1 MLQIICICICILC
14 YYIAIPEL
22 LSKVFRGSM
31 ALAPHAKIFY
41 MKVIHN
47 RPHLAS
53 GCTTVARK
61 DARAQIQQQKL
72 RLEFP
77 QGYRKGHGRTR
88 IADIVFRGLS
98 FLEPRHTL
106 NKAKR
111 IQLITMAQ
119 PGYRFSGDLT
129 LLEICAKFLHISHNR
144 SLLNW
149 PVVVLAAARTLM
161 HKGMPETD
169 NGCGLSHVNWKSKRA
184 PPELFAAKA
193 LALQVAS
200 RLRLPNATAEITTK
214 CPARQL

>member
-1 MLQIICICICILC
+1 MELNDSERAGIGHSTPAPVHTCLTHLSASTESAGLHVFPIMQIWNCMLQIICICICILC

-88 IADIVFRGLS
+88 IADIVLRGLS

-106 NKAKR
+106 NKAKH

-129 LLEICAKFLHISHNR
+129 LLEVCAKFLHIYQ
-144 SLLNW
+144 
-149 PVVVLAAARTLM
+149 
-161 HKGMPETD
+161 TD
-169 NGCGLSHVNWKSKRA
+169 LY
-184 PPELFAAKA
+184 
-193 LALQVAS
+193 
-200 RLRLPNATAEITTK
+200 
-214 CPARQL
+214 